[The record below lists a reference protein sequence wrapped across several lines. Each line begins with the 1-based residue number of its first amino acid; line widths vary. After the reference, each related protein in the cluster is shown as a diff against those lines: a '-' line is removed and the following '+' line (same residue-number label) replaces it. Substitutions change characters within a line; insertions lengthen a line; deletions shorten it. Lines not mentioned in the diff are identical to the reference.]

1 MDEISNVGVS
11 EALNF
16 TSKDP
21 QDDEIAFLI
30 QTTSTF
36 SNVYAVRACDAKSQ
50 AEAIDFVMNSSTPPD
65 FVQAHQ
71 GEKIINIIEVK
82 DSEANEQLMRRFP
95 NYA

>member
-50 AEAIDFVMNSSTPPD
+50 AEAIDFVMNSQIAPD
-65 FVQAHQ
+65 FVQLHQ
-71 GEKIINIIEVK
+71 GEQITNIIAVK
-82 DSEANEQLMRRFP
+82 NSKLDDELKLRFP
-95 NYA
+95 HYA